1 MHVFQVSGYTSSE
14 PSTTAS
20 ASMTT
25 STTGNFDFLSPLTL
39 VGRFST
45 GGGIKQETNVDHK
58 TLSSQIVY
66 RDPVTILRNNLGNVT
81 VPHGAICVGRQE
93 KMNSAGIVSVETEN
107 SDNFTLL
114 PLEYQFYT
122 IPTGGTEQPTISKN
136 PSQSFSI
143 DVGGVKDRNP
153 SKFIGILNIN
163 AGITGV
169 PVIVGTS
176 AESFL
181 TDNIASDENSSVIP
195 TDNIASDENSSV
207 IPIDNIASDE
217 NSSVI
222 LIDNIAS
229 DENSSVIPANFPVL
243 VTHQPILPN
252 VLYQSQALSPKFI
265 VKK

>member
-39 VGRFST
+39 VGRIST
-45 GGGIKQETNVDHK
+45 GGGIKQGTNVDHK
-58 TLSSQIVY
+58 TLSRQIVY
-66 RDPVTILRNNLGNVT
+66 RDPVSILRNYLGNGT

-93 KMNSAGIVSVETEN
+93 KMNSTGIISVETGN

-114 PLEYQFYT
+114 PLQYQFYT
-122 IPTGGTEQPTISKN
+122 ITSGGTVQPTISKN
-136 PSQSFSI
+136 PSQSLSI
-143 DVGGVKDRNP
+143 DIGGVKDRNP
-153 SKFIGILNIN
+153 SHFVGILNIN

-181 TDNIASDENSSVIP
+181 TE
-195 TDNIASDENSSV
+195 
-207 IPIDNIASDE
+207 
-217 NSSVI
+217 
-222 LIDNIAS
+222 NIAS

-243 VTHQPILPN
+243 VTYQPVLPN
-252 VLYQSQALSPKFI
+252 VLYQSQVLNPKFL
-265 VKK
+265 VKE

>member
-1 MHVFQVSGYTSSE
+1 VHVFQVSGYTSSE

-39 VGRFST
+39 VGRIST
-45 GGGIKQETNVDHK
+45 GGGIKQGANVDHK
-58 TLSSQIVY
+58 TLSRQIVH
-66 RDPVTILRNNLGNVT
+66 RDPVSILRNNLGNVT

-93 KMNSAGIVSVETEN
+93 KMNSAGIVSVETGN

-114 PLEYQFYT
+114 PLQYQFYT
-122 IPTGGTEQPTISKN
+122 ITSDGTVQPTISKN
-136 PSQSFSI
+136 PSQSLSVDI
-143 DVGGVKDRNP
+143 GGGKERNP
-153 SKFIGILNIN
+153 SQFVGILNIN
-163 AGITGV
+163 AGVTGV

-176 AESFL
+176 SESFL

-195 TDNIASDENSSV
+195 
-207 IPIDNIASDE
+207 
-217 NSSVI
+217 
-222 LIDNIAS
+222 
-229 DENSSVIPANFPVL
+229 ANFPIL

-252 VLYQSQALSPKFI
+252 VLYQSQVLSPKFL

>member
-20 ASMTT
+20 ASMTA

-39 VGRFST
+39 VGRIST

-58 TLSSQIVY
+58 TLLRQIVC
-66 RDPVTILRNNLGNVT
+66 RDPVSILRNNLGNVT

-93 KMNSAGIVSVETEN
+93 KINSAGIVSVETSN

-114 PLEYQFYT
+114 PLQYQFYT
-122 IPTGGTEQPTISKN
+122 LTSGGTVQPTISKN

-143 DVGGVKDRNP
+143 DIGGVKDRNL
-153 SKFIGILNIN
+153 SQFVSILNIN

-176 AESFL
+176 TESFL
-181 TDNIASDENSSVIP
+181 PDYIASDENSSVIP
-195 TDNIASDENSSV
+195 SNI
-207 IPIDNIASDE
+207 
-217 NSSVI
+217 
-222 LIDNIAS
+222 
-229 DENSSVIPANFPVL
+229 PVL

-252 VLYQSQALSPKFI
+252 VLYQSQVLSPKFL

>member
-39 VGRFST
+39 VGRIST
-45 GGGIKQETNVDHK
+45 GGGIKQGANVDHK
-58 TLSSQIVY
+58 TLSRQIVH
-66 RDPVTILRNNLGNVT
+66 RDPVSILRNNLGNVT

-93 KMNSAGIVSVETEN
+93 KMNSAGIVSVETGN

-114 PLEYQFYT
+114 PLRYQFYT
-122 IPTGGTEQPTISKN
+122 ITSDGTVQPTISKN
-136 PSQSFSI
+136 PSQSLSVDI
-143 DVGGVKDRNP
+143 GGGKERNP
-153 SKFIGILNIN
+153 SQFVGILNIN
-163 AGITGV
+163 AGVTGV

-176 AESFL
+176 SESFL

-195 TDNIASDENSSV
+195 
-207 IPIDNIASDE
+207 
-217 NSSVI
+217 
-222 LIDNIAS
+222 
-229 DENSSVIPANFPVL
+229 ANFPIL
-243 VTHQPILPN
+243 VTQQPILPN
-252 VLYQSQALSPKFI
+252 VLYQSQVLSPKFL